1 MQKCK
6 EKPAISFAGRIYA
19 TDGDVLSFDANLL
32 SAEPIGDGTFA
43 VTLDRTAFFPGGG
56 GQNPDDGWLTAG
68 GVRVR
73 VLSAKEENGTVVHI
87 TDAPLPSGA
96 VRGEV
101 NPETRLPRMQ
111 HHTGE
116 HILSGVIHKLYGFDN
131 VGFHLGEDVVT
142 VDTSGEMT
150 PEMLAEAER
159 LANEIVFDDRPVIVS
174 FPTTEELA
182 RIDYRSKMELSGEVR
197 LVSIP
202 DADTCACCAP
212 HCRTTGAVGLIKIV
226 DAMRYKGGMRL
237 SILSG
242 RDAVAAFSASI
253 AREKELSKLL
263 SAPPA
268 EHAAAVARLLGE
280 AEALRFS
287 LRGLMRDAMLASAA
301 AEPETDGDILLCR
314 PDADTEAMRLFADE
328 AAKKCRM
335 AVALSGTEGAY
346 RYVIASEKVDLRAA
360 AREINAALGGRGGG
374 RDTMISGTFASTL
387 SQIKSYF
394 RLRGEE

>member
-19 TDGDVLSFDANLL
+19 TDGNALSFDAEVLA
-32 SAEPIGDGTFA
+32 AEPQADGTYA
-43 VTLDRTAFFPGGG
+43 VRLDRTAFFPGGG
-56 GQNPDDGWLTAG
+56 GQSPDDGWLTAG
-68 GVRVR
+68 GARVR
-73 VLSAKEENGTVVHI
+73 VLSAKEESGAVVHI
-87 TDAPLPSGA
+87 TDAPLPCGA

-116 HILSGVIHKLYGFDN
+116 HILSGVIHTLYGFDN
-131 VGFHLGEDVVT
+131 VGFHLGEDIVT

-150 PEMLAEAER
+150 DEMLAEAER
-159 LANEIVFDDRPVIVS
+159 LANEVVFDDRPVIVS
-174 FPTTEELA
+174 FPTPDELA
-182 RIDYRSKMELSGEVR
+182 RTEYRSKMELSGDVR

-202 DADTCACCAP
+202 DCDTCACCAP
-212 HCRTTGAVGLIKIV
+212 HVASTGQVGLVKIV

-237 SILSG
+237 SILAG
-242 RDAVAAFSASI
+242 RDAVRLFDTSLR
-253 AREKELSKLL
+253 REKELSKLL

-268 EHAAAVARLLGE
+268 DHAAAVSRLLGE

-314 PDADTEAMRLFADE
+314 ADADTEAMRTFAD
-328 AAKKCRM
+328 AAAPKCRM
-335 AVALSGTEGAY
+335 AVALSGTEGAF
-346 RYVIASEKVDLRAA
+346 RYVIASEKVDLKAA

-374 RDTMISGTFASTL
+374 RETMISGTFSAPL

-394 RLRGEE
+394 RLRGE

>member
-1 MQKCK
+1 MQKCR

-19 TDGDVLSFDANLL
+19 TDGDVLSFDANVL

-56 GQNPDDGWLTAG
+56 GQSPDDGRLTAG
-68 GVRVR
+68 DTRVR
-73 VLSAKEENGTVVHI
+73 VISAKEENGAIVHI
-87 TDAPLPSGA
+87 TDAPLLPGA

-131 VGFHLGEDVVT
+131 VGFHLGDDVVT

-150 PEMLAEAER
+150 GEMLAEAER
-159 LANEIVFDDRPVIVS
+159 LANEIVFDDRPVLIS
-174 FPTTEELA
+174 FPTAAELA
-182 RIDYRSKMELSGEVR
+182 SLEYRSKMELSGDVR

-202 DADTCACCAP
+202 DCDTCACCAP
-212 HCRTTGAVGLIKIV
+212 HVASTGAVGLVKIV

-242 RDAVAAFSASI
+242 RDAVKAFSASI
-253 AREKELSKLL
+253 AREKELTKLL
-263 SAPPA
+263 TAPPA
-268 EHAAAVARLLGE
+268 EHAAAVSRIL
-280 AEALRFS
+280 AETEQLRFTV
-287 LRGLMRDAMLASAA
+287 RGLMRDAMLAAA
-301 AEPETDGDILLCR
+301 DAADETDGDILLLR
-314 PDADTEAMRLFADE
+314 ADADNDAMRTFAD
-328 AAKKCRM
+328 AAARKCRM
-335 AVALSGTEGAY
+335 AVALSGSDGAY
-346 RYVIASEKVDLRAA
+346 RYVIASEKVDLRVA
-360 AREINAALGGRGGG
+360 AREINGALGGRGGG
-374 RDTMISGTFASTL
+374 RETMISGTFAATL

-394 RLRGEE
+394 RLRGE